1 MTTYTKQSEWENQE
15 VSITLTNKE
24 WNRLDVFLLM
34 STHFREQERDGWR
47 KLAEER
53 DEFGNVVFRNAESNA
68 EFWQSQID
76 LIAKVQNALNDI

>member
-1 MTTYTKQSEWENQE
+1 MKTEWKDKKRS
-15 VSITLTNKE
+15 VTLTNGE
-24 WNRLDVFLLM
+24 WSGLSVFLLM

-68 EFWQSQID
+68 DFWQSQID

>member
-1 MTTYTKQSEWENQE
+1 MKTEWTDKKR
-15 VSITLTNKE
+15 SITLTNGE
-24 WNRLDVFLLM
+24 WSRLSVFLLM

-68 EFWQSQID
+68 DFWQSQID
-76 LIAKVQNALNDI
+76 LIAKVQTAIDAI

>member
-1 MTTYTKQSEWENQE
+1 MKTEWKDKKRS
-15 VSITLTNKE
+15 VTLTNGE
-24 WNRLDVFLLM
+24 WSRLSVFLLM

-68 EFWQSQID
+68 DFWQSQID
-76 LIAKVQNALNDI
+76 LIAKVQTAIDAI